1 MGELKIVAK
10 NKEGEVKA
18 GFLQT
23 RIKGKINKYDL
34 DSKVLEE
41 KTKSLTEASWT
52 LRTKEL
58 NKR

>member
-18 GFLQT
+18 GFRQT
-23 RIKGKINKYDL
+23 RVKGKINKYDL
-34 DSKVLEE
+34 NSKVLQD
-41 KTKSLTEASWT
+41 KSKSLTNNSWA